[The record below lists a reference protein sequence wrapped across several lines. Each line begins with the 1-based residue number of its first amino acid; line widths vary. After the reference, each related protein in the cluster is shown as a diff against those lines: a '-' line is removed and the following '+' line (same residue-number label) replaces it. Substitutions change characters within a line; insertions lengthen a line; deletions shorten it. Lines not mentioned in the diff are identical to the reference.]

1 MNRWPRWSLCLVLL
15 TGCTSLPPPAPPE
28 PEVPSGAP
36 WGLAWI
42 PPSGEVAIRA
52 GAIEHVLYPQA
63 SAEKRASAPLDPKP
77 DGESA
82 SQRARLSHL
91 RSRVTPRAR
100 ADRACEEER
109 DAVPAW
115 FHTQRL
121 KNRALTVKPGD
132 ACGVPPKK

>member
-1 MNRWPRWSLCLVLL
+1 MNRLPRWSPFLVML
-15 TGCTSLPPPAPPE
+15 TGCASLPPAAPPE
-28 PEVPSGAP
+28 PEAPSGAP

-63 SAEKRASAPLDPKP
+63 SAEKPARTTLGLKP

-82 SQRARLSHL
+82 SQRALLSHY
-91 RSRVTPRAR
+91 RSRVTSRAR

-109 DAVPAW
+109 DAVHAW
-115 FHTQRL
+115 LHTQRVED
-121 KNRALTVKPGD
+121 RALTVKAED
-132 ACGVPPKK
+132 ACGVHPKK

>member
-1 MNRWPRWSLCLVLL
+1 MIRLPRWSLCWVLL

-63 SAEKRASAPLDPKP
+63 SAEMRASASLDPKP
-77 DGESA
+77 VRESA
-82 SQRARLSHL
+82 SQRATLSHM

-109 DAVPAW
+109 DAVPAR
-115 FHTQRL
+115 FLTQRVED
-121 KNRALTVKPGD
+121 RALTVKPGD
-132 ACGVPPKK
+132 ACVAPPKK